1 MAYFDT
7 VEAGDSE
14 SPWSRFIYAHNQC
27 PYDDKILMS
36 EIQLRL
42 PDGSVKKY
50 AAGITGHEV
59 AEKIGSRLAKDALAL
74 KLNGKLQD
82 LNTPVEQN
90 SSVEII
96 TFDAQEGRTVYWHST
111 SHLLAHAVKLLFPQ
125 IKLAIGPAIE
135 EGFYYD
141 FDFERPF
148 TPEDLLKIEKK
159 MAELVKAATPIKRK
173 TLSRDEAVSFFQN
186 RSEAYKVELICEL
199 PEGDVI
205 SIYEQGDFADLCL
218 GPHVSSTA
226 KIKAFKL
233 LSVAG
238 AYWRGSEKNKMLQRI
253 YGISFPAR
261 DALDAYVTRLEE
273 IKRRDHR
280 KLGKDLDLFSLSDEV
295 GGGLVL
301 WHPRGA
307 LIRKT
312 IEDFWRDEHQRN
324 GYDFVYSPHVGR
336 ANLWETSGHL
346 GFYRENMYS
355 SMDVEGQE
363 YYVKPMNCPFHIMI
377 YKNKL
382 RSYRDLPLR
391 FAELG
396 TVYRFERSGV
406 LHGLLRV
413 RGFTQDDAHIF
424 VAPEEMEHEVIRV
437 IDFVVKMLKTFGFE
451 DFKAYIATRPEK
463 SVGEQVQWDQATQA
477 LKIAAERVNLAV
489 ELDEG
494 GGAFYGP
501 KIDIKIKDALGRLWQ
516 CSTVQFDFNLPE
528 RFDMNYIGDDNQA
541 HRPYVIHRAL
551 LGSLERFFGMLIEHY
566 AGAFPAWLAPVQAK
580 VMCIT
585 DKQFDYAKGV
595 RDALLAAGLRVELD
609 SRSEKIG
616 FKIREAAMEKVP
628 YILVV
633 GEKEVEQNA
642 VAVRERG
649 GKDLGVM
656 PLNELIEMI
665 REKIKNKSN

>member
-1 MAYFDT
+1 M
-7 VEAGDSE
+7 
-14 SPWSRFIYAHNQC
+14 N
-27 PYDDKILMS
+27 
-36 EIQLRL
+36 EIHLRL
-42 PDGSVKKY
+42 PDGSGKKY
-50 AAGITGHEV
+50 AAGITGQEV
-59 AEKIGSRLAKDALAL
+59 AEKIGSRLAKDALAI
-74 KLNGKLQD
+74 KVDGQLQD
-82 LNTPVEQN
+82 LKTPVEQN
-90 SSVEII
+90 ASVEII
-96 TFDAQEGRTVYWHST
+96 TFDAQEGRAIYWHST
-111 SHLLAHAVKLLFPQ
+111 SHLLAHAVKQLYPQ

-141 FDFERPF
+141 FDFDRPF
-148 TPEDLLKIEKK
+148 TPEDLAKIEKK
-159 MAELVKAATPIKRK
+159 MADLAKAASPVTRK
-173 TLSRDEAVSFFQN
+173 TLSKAEALAFFQN
-186 RSEAYKVELICEL
+186 RSEDYKVELINEL
-199 PEGDVI
+199 PDRDVI
-205 SIYEQGDFADLCL
+205 SIYEQGDFADLCR
-218 GPHVSSTA
+218 GPHVSSTS

-253 YGISFPAR
+253 YGISFTTR
-261 DALDAYVTRLEE
+261 DALDAYLTRLEE

-280 KLGKDLDLFSLSDEV
+280 KLGKELDLFSISDEV
-295 GGGLVL
+295 GGGLAL

-312 IEDFWRDEHQRN
+312 IEDFWRDEHQKN
-324 GYDFVYSPHVGR
+324 GYDFVFSPHVGR

-382 RSYRDLPLR
+382 RSYRELPLR
-391 FAELG
+391 YAELG

-424 VAPEEMEHEVIRV
+424 VAPEEMETEIIRV
-437 IDFVVKMLKTFGFE
+437 IDFVVRMLKTFGFD

-463 SVGEQVQWDQATQA
+463 SVGDQAQWDQATQA
-477 LKIAAERVNLAV
+477 LKIAAERAQLAY
-489 ELDEG
+489 EIDEG

-528 RFDMNYIGDDNQA
+528 RFDMSYIGVDNQS
-541 HRPYVIHRAL
+541 HRPYVVHRAL
-551 LGSLERFFGMLIEHY
+551 LGSLERFFGMLIEHF
-566 AGAFPAWLAPVQAK
+566 AGAFPAWLAPVQSK
-580 VMCIT
+580 VMSIT

-595 RDALLAAGLRVELD
+595 RDQLLAAGIRVELD

-649 GKDLGVM
+649 GKDLGAM
-656 PLNELIEMI
+656 PLNEFISILQ
-665 REKIKNKSN
+665 EKIRSKSN

>member
-1 MAYFDT
+1 
-7 VEAGDSE
+7 
-14 SPWSRFIYAHNQC
+14 
-27 PYDDKILMS
+27 MS
-36 EIQLRL
+36 EIQLNL
-42 PDGSVKKY
+42 PDGSQRSMP
-50 AAGITGHEV
+50 AGITGQAI
-59 AEKIGSRLAKDALAL
+59 AEKIGSRLAKDALAI
-74 KLNGKLQD
+74 KLDGQLQD
-82 LNTPVEQN
+82 LNLPVVKD
-90 SSVEII
+90 SKVEII
-96 TFDAQEGRTVYWHST
+96 TFGSREGSDVYWHST
-111 SHLLAHAVKLLFPQ
+111 SHLMAHAVKQLFPQ
-125 IKLAIGPAIE
+125 AKLAIGPAIE

-141 FDFERPF
+141 FDLDRPF
-148 TPEDLLKIEKK
+148 TPEDLEKIEKK
-159 MAELVKAATPIKRK
+159 MTELAKAATPIARK
-173 TLSRDEAVSFFQN
+173 DISKADALAFFHN
-186 RSEAYKVELICEL
+186 RGETYKAELISEL
-199 PEGDVI
+199 PDGEAI
-205 SIYEQGDFADLCL
+205 SIYEQGDFADLCR
-218 GPHVSSTA
+218 GPHVSSTS

-233 LSVAG
+233 LSIAG

-253 YGISFPAR
+253 YGISFPAKEK
-261 DALDAYVTRLEE
+261 LDEYIARLEE

-280 KLGKDLDLFSLSDEV
+280 KLGKDLDLFSISEES

-312 IEDFWRDEHQRN
+312 IEDYWRDEHQKN

-336 ANLWETSGHL
+336 GSLWETSGHL

-382 RSYRDLPLR
+382 RSYRELPMR
-391 FAELG
+391 YAELG

-424 VAPEEMEHEVIRV
+424 VAPENMEAEVINV
-437 IDFVVKMLKTFGFE
+437 LAFVVKMLRTFGFD
-451 DFKAYIATRPEK
+451 DFKAYVATRPEK
-463 SVGEQVQWDQATQA
+463 SVGENSRWEQATQA
-477 LKIAAERVNLAV
+477 LKVAAEKVGLSY
-489 ELDEG
+489 EIDEG

-528 RFDMNYIGDDNQA
+528 RFDMNFIGVDNQA

-580 VMCIT
+580 VLSIS
-585 DKQFDYAKGV
+585 DKQLDYAKGV
-595 RDALLAAGLRVELD
+595 TDRLRATGIRAELD
-609 SRSEKIG
+609 PRSEKIG

-628 YILVV
+628 YILVA
-633 GEKEVEQNA
+633 GDKEIEQNT

-649 GKDLGVM
+649 GKDLGAM
-656 PLNELIEMI
+656 PLEEFVSRITDIISSKSTKTELT
-665 REKIKNKSN
+665 RG

>member
-1 MAYFDT
+1 
-7 VEAGDSE
+7 
-14 SPWSRFIYAHNQC
+14 
-27 PYDDKILMS
+27 MS

-42 PDGSVKKY
+42 PDGQVRKY
-50 AAGITGHEV
+50 ASGITGQEV
-59 AEKIGSRLAKDALAL
+59 AEKIGSRLSKDALAI
-74 KLNGKLQD
+74 KLDGQLQD
-82 LNTPVEQN
+82 LNIPVER
-90 SSVEII
+90 SAAIEIV
-96 TFDAQEGRTVYWHST
+96 TFSAPEGRETYWHST
-111 SHLLAHAVKLLFPQ
+111 SHLMAHAVKQLFPQ
-125 IKLAIGPAIE
+125 AKLAIGPAIE

-141 FDFERPF
+141 FDIERPL

-159 MAELVKAATPIKRK
+159 MAELAKAATPITRK
-173 TLSRDEAVSFFQN
+173 NISKADALAFFN
-186 RSEAYKVELICEL
+186 NKGESYKVELINEL
-199 PEGDVI
+199 SDGEAI
-205 SIYEQGDFADLCL
+205 TIYEQGDFADLCR
-218 GPHVSSTA
+218 GPHVSSTS

-233 LSVAG
+233 LSIAG

-253 YGISFPAR
+253 YGISFPAK
-261 DALDAYVTRLEE
+261 DALDAHLARIEE

-312 IEDFWRDEHQRN
+312 IEDFWRDEHQKN

-336 ANLWETSGHL
+336 GTLWETSGHL

-355 SMDVEGQE
+355 SMEVEGQE
-363 YYVKPMNCPFHIMI
+363 FYVKPMNCPFHIMI

-382 RSYRDLPLR
+382 RSYRELPMR

-424 VAPEEMEHEVIRV
+424 VAPEDMEAEVIRV
-437 IDFVVKMLKTFGFE
+437 IGFVVKMLRTFGFE

-463 SVGEQVQWDQATQA
+463 SVGDNTLWEQATQA
-477 LKIAAERVNLAV
+477 LKVAADKVQLGYEM
-489 ELDEG
+489 DEG

-516 CSTVQFDFNLPE
+516 CSTVQFDFNMSE
-528 RFDMNYIGDDNQA
+528 RFDMTFIGVDNQA
-541 HRPYVIHRAL
+541 HRPYMIHRAL
-551 LGSLERFFGMLIEHY
+551 LGSIERFFGMLIEHY
-566 AGAFPAWLAPVQAK
+566 AGAFPVWLAPVQAK
-580 VMCIT
+580 VISIT
-585 DKQFDYAKGV
+585 DKQFDFAKDV
-595 RDALLAAGLRVELD
+595 REQLLAAGIRAELD
-609 SRSEKIG
+609 TRSEKIG

-633 GEKEVEQNA
+633 GDKEVQQEA

-656 PLNELIEMI
+656 KLAEFISALQRLIQEKSISTELT
-665 REKIKNKSN
+665 RG